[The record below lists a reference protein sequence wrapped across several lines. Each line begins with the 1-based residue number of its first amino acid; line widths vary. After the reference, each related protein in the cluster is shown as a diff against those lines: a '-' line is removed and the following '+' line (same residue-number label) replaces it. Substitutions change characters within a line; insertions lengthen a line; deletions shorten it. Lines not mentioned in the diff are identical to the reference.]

1 MEPRT
6 YEHLGIQPGDWGGSM
21 IIWGTYVTKKVVS
34 TGQFYCPRCANHRS
48 YKLRR
53 PKKWGHLYWI
63 PIIPMEEFDRYVE
76 CDGCKGAY
84 QEIVLNHDPVRAQR
98 DMEDS
103 LSRVICQIMC
113 LMAGET
119 GGVSLR
125 LSDQIA
131 SSIHDILK
139 IDMTPAAIHAAVS
152 NGANDLQSVLSDVE
166 RQAPSLSAR
175 GKELVLRA
183 ALAAASSPLT
193 EPRRAFGAEI
203 GKRLGMMPAH
213 VSGVLAEFAAN

>member
-1 MEPRT
+1 
-6 YEHLGIQPGDWGGSM
+6 M

-84 QEIVLNHDPVRAQR
+84 QEIVLRHDPARAQR
-98 DMEDS
+98 DFEDKVS
-103 LSRVICQIMC
+103 QMLCQIMT
-113 LMAGET
+113 LMAGERDS
-119 GGVSLR
+119 VSLR

-131 SSIHDILK
+131 ASVRDILK
-139 IDMTPAAIHAAVS
+139 IEMSPAAIHAAMS
-152 NGANDLQSVLSDVE
+152 NGANDLQTVLSNVE
-166 RQAPSLSAR
+166 QQAPTLSAR
-175 GKELVLRA
+175 GKDMVLRA
-183 ALAAASSPLT
+183 ALAAAPLPLT
-193 EPRRAFGAEI
+193 EPRRAFAMEI